1 MTSPGAGIRIVN
13 GPINTHPCLMICALS
28 HSDASMHLVRDSPV
42 AAASTQR
49 AAAQGMGFGLV
60 LGNILS

>member
-1 MTSPGAGIRIVN
+1 
-13 GPINTHPCLMICALS
+13 MICALS
-28 HSDASMHLVRDSPV
+28 HSDTSVHLVMDSPV

-60 LGNILS
+60 LGNMLNWFAF